1 MNITTEYNEL
11 IHILHV
17 PKQLSSSKVGNKL
30 KQYINSQLRE
40 ICRKETKSFHL
51 SLNKC
56 VHIYLTNVKDF
67 IKN

>member
-17 PKQLSSSKVGNKL
+17 PKQLSSSEVGNKL

-51 SLNKC
+51 SLNAY
-56 VHIYLTNVKDF
+56 IYILLT
-67 IKN
+67 